1 MLFIDLPGTRQ
12 LLKSRDSGDSEIAV
26 KTNQKQSIKLDGRK
40 EDWKNGRLYGRKEG
54 RKEERKERRKGRSER
69 QTDREMGEG

>member
-26 KTNQKQSIKLDGRK
+26 KTNQKQSIKLLESINTFIDY
-40 EDWKNGRLYGRKEG
+40 KN
-54 RKEERKERRKGRSER
+54 ERIG
-69 QTDREMGEG
+69 